1 MNQSRTGTEQNIAEY
16 LSSHYK
22 DIFNYNQSTSD
33 KDNVLSQVNNVINVS
48 DMNVS
53 PIEIPDALKKLK
65 HGKAAGPDE
74 LHAEALIGS
83 HERLHVLLALC
94 FSAML
99 SHGYIPAN
107 MMSTKIIPIVKN
119 KCGKL
124 TDTNNYRPV
133 ALANITSKLF
143 EFILL
148 NRCETYLYT
157 NDNQFGFKEGHS
169 TDMCIFTLL
178 QFIDYYKSKC
188 TNIYVTFLD
197 ASKAFDRLN
206 HWLLFKKL
214 LNRGM
219 PIYIVRILIF

>member
-1 MNQSRTGTEQNIAEY
+1 
-16 LSSHYK
+16 
-22 DIFNYNQSTSD
+22 
-33 KDNVLSQVNNVINVS
+33 
-48 DMNVS
+48 
-53 PIEIPDALKKLK
+53 
-65 HGKAAGPDE
+65 
-74 LHAEALIGS
+74 
-83 HERLHVLLALC
+83 
-94 FSAML
+94 
-99 SHGYIPAN
+99 

-197 ASKAFDRLN
+197 ANKAFDRLN
-206 HWLLFKKL
+206 HWLLFKK
-214 LNRGM
+214 N
-219 PIYIVRILIF
+219 Y

>member
-1 MNQSRTGTEQNIAEY
+1 
-16 LSSHYK
+16 
-22 DIFNYNQSTSD
+22 
-33 KDNVLSQVNNVINVS
+33 
-48 DMNVS
+48 
-53 PIEIPDALKKLK
+53 
-65 HGKAAGPDE
+65 
-74 LHAEALIGS
+74 
-83 HERLHVLLALC
+83 
-94 FSAML
+94 ML

-107 MMSTKIIPIVKN
+107 MMSTKIIPIVKD

-124 TDTNNYRPV
+124 TDTNNNRPV

-148 NRCETYLYT
+148 NRCETYMHT
-157 NDNQFGFKEGHS
+157 NENQFGFKEGHS
-169 TDMCIFTLL
+169 TDMCICTCTLL

-219 PIYIVRILIF
+219 PIYIVRILIFLYSNQTMYVQWGSAHSDPFSITNGVRQGGILSPKLFIVYMDGLSLL